1 MKKIMNQNTYQYTA
15 KKRMS
20 DANVDVGAPLTGWK
34 NQSGGESLYVLY
46 KGGVYKNIGWAQ
58 RWQVPD
64 ETLIQPQDCPVYE
77 NAWRWVRKA
86 TAEEI
91 AVHGNPSDP
100 EIPPGDN
107 TPVIQP
113 DELTEKT
120 YQEVGYK
127 PDGSGTHLSFTS
139 ARVAK
144 SMYNRYQPEEGEQ
157 RRLPKVSAY
166 ITDWCQ
172 YDARLPAESAFAMQ
186 SSKADDD
193 SDAPGRGFN
202 LEDIPATAYDRL
214 IFSFMAINGDKGK
227 LAPRINE
234 VVTGWNR
241 QAEASGGTIKP
252 IRLGHIVPVDPYG
265 DLGTTRN
272 VGVPADQRR
281 DAGPTNFLQY
291 YKQDDASG
299 LLGGLRILKEQA
311 KRENHKLEL
320 AFSIG
325 GWSMSG
331 YFSVMAKDPEQ
342 RATFVSS
349 IVDFFERFPM
359 FSAVD
364 IDWEYPGAEGEV
376 GNEFDPVN
384 DGPNYVLLVKELR
397 AALDIAFG
405 SRARKEITIA
415 CSAVVGKMTKGCF
428 NEIHQ
433 HLDNIFVMTYDFFGT
448 GWAEHIGH
456 HTNLYT
462 PQYEYDDNGNPPL
475 PDPNRQLDYSAD
487 EAIRYLLSQ
496 GVKPEQIH
504 LGFANY
510 GRSCLGA
517 DLQTRLYNKDGDA
530 LGTMEKGAPEF
541 FCLLNNQYDAENAL
555 SRGKNS
561 FELVTD
567 TETDADALFNQ
578 QGGHWISLDTPRT
591 VLQKGIYATKLGL
604 GGIFS
609 WSGDQDNG
617 LLANAAREGTG
628 YLPVF
633 GKEKIDMGSLYNR
646 GRKIKLSQV
655 AANAQSTR
663 KK

>member
-1 MKKIMNQNTYQYTA
+1 MKKIMNQNAYQYTA
-15 KKRMS
+15 KKKMS
-20 DANVDVGAPLTGWK
+20 DANSNVGAPLTGWK
-34 NQSGGESLYVLY
+34 LQSGGESFYVIY
-46 KGGVYKNIGWAQ
+46 NGGVYKNIGWAQ

-64 ETLIQPQDCPVYE
+64 ETLIAPDDCPVYE
-77 NAWRWVRKA
+77 NAWRWLRDA
-86 TAEEI
+86 TKEEI
-91 AVHGNPSDP
+91 DTHGNPNNPD
-100 EIPPGDN
+100 IPPGDK
-107 TPVIQP
+107 TPVIQF
-113 DELTEKT
+113 DKLTEDT
-120 YQEVGYK
+120 YKEVGYK

-144 SMYNRYQPEEGEQ
+144 SMYNGYQTDGGDQ
-157 RRLPKVSAY
+157 KGLPKVSAY

-172 YDARLPAESAFAMQ
+172 YDARLSAETKVGAQHQKNENS
-186 SSKADDD
+186 D
-193 SDAPGRGFN
+193 SPGRGFN

-214 IFSFMAINGDKGK
+214 IFSFMAVNGDKGK

-234 VVTGWNR
+234 VVIGWNR
-241 QAEASGGTIKP
+241 QADASNGTIQP
-252 IRLGHIVPVDPYG
+252 ISLGHIVPVDPYG

-272 VGVPADQRR
+272 VGVPPDQRR
-281 DAGPTNFLQY
+281 DATPNNFLQY
-291 YKQDDASG
+291 YKQEAASG
-299 LLGGLRILKEQA
+299 LLGGLRILKERA

-342 RATFVSS
+342 RATFISS
-349 IVDFFERFPM
+349 IVDFFVRFPM
-359 FSAVD
+359 FNAVD

-376 GNEFDPVN
+376 GNVVDPEN

-428 NEIHQ
+428 NEIHKY
-433 HLDNIFVMTYDFFGT
+433 LDNIFVMTYDFFGT
-448 GWAEHIGH
+448 GWAEYIGH
-456 HTNLYT
+456 HTNLYG
-462 PQYEYDDNGNPPL
+462 PKYEYDEDGNPPL
-475 PDPNRQLDYSAD
+475 PNPDRGLDYSAD

-517 DLQTRLYNKDGDA
+517 NLQTRLYNREGDA

-555 SRGKNS
+555 SRGKNG

-578 QGGHWISLDTPRT
+578 QGEHWISLDTPRT
-591 VLQKGIYATKLGL
+591 VLHKGIYAARMGL
-604 GGIFS
+604 GGVFS

-617 LLANAAREGTG
+617 LLANAAREGSG
-628 YLPVF
+628 YIPVL
-633 GKEKIDMGSLYNR
+633 GKEKIDMGSFYNP
-646 GRKIKLSQV
+646 GRKIKLSKV
-655 AANAQSTR
+655 VDRAKSTQ